1 MFNEPYQLQLNNLR
15 YVKNRFKFAAIYDV
29 LLFGRF
35 SAAVAL
41 SAKWRRNNKKL
52 TVLLGFMRRS
62 L

>member
-15 YVKNRFKFAAIYDV
+15 YLKNRFKFAAIYDV

-41 SAKWRRNNKKL
+41 SAKWLRNNKL